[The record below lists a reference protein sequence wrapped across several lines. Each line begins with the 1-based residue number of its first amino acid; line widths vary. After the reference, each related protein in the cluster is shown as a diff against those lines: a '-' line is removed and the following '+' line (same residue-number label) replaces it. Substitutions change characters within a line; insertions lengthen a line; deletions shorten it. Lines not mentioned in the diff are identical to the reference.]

1 MSTDYNYDEQGQFF
15 PYFILTLT
23 SLITIPTT
31 ISALSPSK
39 ELENTAPRIQS
50 DFKPKDADLIDGQR
64 RKQKRRERK
73 QKRMIFSVGGWFVM
87 AWMVYLII
95 TTARII
101 PEIWDPYTVLGVS
114 RVQYSQPHFSVCRC

>member
-31 ISALSPSK
+31 ISAFSPSK

-50 DFKPKDADLIDGQR
+50 EFKPKDADLIDGQR

-73 QKRMIFSVGGWFVM
+73 HKRILFSVGGWLVI
-87 AWMVYLII
+87 AWMVYLIV
-95 TTARII
+95 TTARIL
-101 PEIWDPYTVLGVS
+101 PKVWDPYEILGVS
-114 RVQYSQPHFSVCRC
+114 RV